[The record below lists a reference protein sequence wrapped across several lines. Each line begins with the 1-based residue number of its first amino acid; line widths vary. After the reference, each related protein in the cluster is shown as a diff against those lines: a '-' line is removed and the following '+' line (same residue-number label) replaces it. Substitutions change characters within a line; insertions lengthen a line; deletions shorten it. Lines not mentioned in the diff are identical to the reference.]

1 MPKKTRMI
9 LEEVEEKNDLV
20 PGSPENPIK
29 LTEKAKTILIKMFNQ
44 ETQPETPGS
53 SAGRQRKYSHRDDF
67 HYDGY
72 NAALD
77 RLLFLGLVA
86 ESPVETEQQA
96 RAKTVKLRDEL
107 AGLVTQGATSKAILD
122 VAYKLESA
130 ESRLINFQSP
140 LKLELTQAGR
150 DLMLKGSVTI
160 SL

>member
-1 MPKKTRMI
+1 
-9 LEEVEEKNDLV
+9 
-20 PGSPENPIK
+20 
-29 LTEKAKTILIKMFNQ
+29 
-44 ETQPETPGS
+44 
-53 SAGRQRKYSHRDDF
+53 
-67 HYDGY
+67 
-72 NAALD
+72 
-77 RLLFLGLVA
+77 LGLVA